1 MNKPWDKPR
10 LTILTP
16 SASDA
21 RNGDIWGVMESN
33 RHATQAV
40 QTSTEFGGMVNNP
53 ISYTFH
59 TGLMFHG
66 AGPPPS

>member
-33 RHATQAV
+33 RHVTKAV
-40 QTSTEFGGMVNNP
+40 QTSTAVGGVTNKA

-59 TGLMFHG
+59 IGLGFHG